1 MIPSL
6 CEIIGRATL
15 LQRQTIAVTL
25 TGDFFYK
32 SRLQCILFVYKMNI
46 CYY

>member
-25 TGDFFYK
+25 TGDFFTKVGY
-32 SRLQCILFVYKMNI
+32 NA
-46 CYY
+46 YYLYIK